1 MARPELR
8 FVPLLGAL
16 FVVLVDV
23 GYLVAGDT
31 PSHHAL
37 GREIRDDNDS
47 EIKHQRAAFLSR
59 SAPSLLFYAGYFRA
73 HRVPP
78 SACKQK
84 RHRAGPAYAVTVPP
98 VGGRKGRCGPASW
111 FPAPAPRLALGT
123 ARRKQSPAGSIS

>member
-84 RHRAGPAYAVTVPP
+84 RHRAGPAYAVTVSS
-98 VGGRKGRCGPASW
+98 GGWQERALRAGDLVSGP
-111 FPAPAPRLALGT
+111 
-123 ARRKQSPAGSIS
+123 RRA